1 MMEYRIELK
10 DIEIGIP
17 VVMFFTGK
25 GKKVNYAI
33 IDTGAEQTIFDEQF
47 IRKNR
52 KDIILVDTC
61 EQLSIVG
68 AVMEHQIASVV
79 HATATVS
86 FVHTSDDAGGT
97 GIIKLPID
105 GIVMPLSHLSQYS
118 MNGLKISA
126 MLGTDVLDKLNS
138 KIDFSSKTW
147 SFNYDLP
154 SKRQNHIA
162 L

>member
-1 MMEYRIELK
+1 MGYRIEFK
-10 DIEIGIP
+10 DTGVNVP

-33 IDTGAEQTIFDEQF
+33 IDTGAEQTMFDEQF

-52 KDIILVDTC
+52 KDLILVDTC

-97 GIIKLPID
+97 GIIKLSID

-118 MNGLKISA
+118 MDGLKISA
-126 MLGTDVLDKLNS
+126 IIGTDVLDKFNS

-154 SKRQNHIA
+154 SK
-162 L
+162 